1 MGICKLDT
9 TGSWAVDGTPI
20 YTPSRNCQIKRSS
33 VLGSDSAVME
43 DGYEFVNIVR
53 SSVRT
58 IEIPYDGMLESEL
71 QYMVGLMFGKVFD
84 FTFRDCGAVE
94 TVKVRCT
101 DCNYN
106 YFAPDVAGEALYKG
120 IAFTVKEL

>member
-1 MGICKLDT
+1 M
-9 TGSWAVDGTPI
+9 
-20 YTPSRNCQIKRSS
+20 
-33 VLGSDSAVME
+33 LGSDSAVME